1 MNIKKISIIILSI
14 LAISN
19 VIGCIAYKM
28 HMESSKQQNLKIQ
41 HIKENTHKSQQ
52 IKIQQVDKGNNERN
66 HSDNI
71 SKKIESV
78 DENKLNQVKKEKETT
93 QINNIKKKTLKERSE
108 YYYKKIKDAKNK
120 QTEYINSFNNPE
132 EKQSLQTPQ
141 SAAIGEATLLEMKY
155 PEDTNI
161 VEESLKKV
169 LDGK

>member
-28 HMESSKQQNLKIQ
+28 HMESSKQQNLEIQ